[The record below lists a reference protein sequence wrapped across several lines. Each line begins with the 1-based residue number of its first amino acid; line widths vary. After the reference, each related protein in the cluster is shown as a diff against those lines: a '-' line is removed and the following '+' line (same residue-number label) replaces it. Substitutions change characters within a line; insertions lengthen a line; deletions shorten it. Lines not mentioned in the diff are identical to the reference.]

1 MNEEK
6 RVQQAPERGNGP
18 SVRQYRYS
26 DEGGSHLHTLDDKP
40 LIGTTTA
47 MNVLAKPLVW
57 WAAGEACREF
67 GWMHEKAGTH
77 TERLARAMECLDEV
91 RKMEGMAYLAKLDKA
106 YRAHDTIKRET
117 ALDGTDI
124 HAKCE
129 RYVLHCMNTNAGRP
143 IPPPEGKTGPTVVF
157 AKWACRNVERF
168 RWAEAHC
175 YSEKLWVGGISDC
188 GAILNSSFADE
199 KDIAIIDFKRAKAA
213 YFSHFVQLAGYAL
226 QIEENG
232 LFTEEGVNIV
242 EPLKIDSMVV
252 FPFGGG
258 KPVLRV
264 YNPEYE
270 EVFKG
275 ILKTYKLQKEFDE
288 QQ

>member
-1 MNEEK
+1 
-6 RVQQAPERGNGP
+6 
-18 SVRQYRYS
+18 
-26 DEGGSHLHTLDDKP
+26 
-40 LIGTTTA
+40 
-47 MNVLAKPLVW
+47 MNVLAKPLTW
-57 WAAGEACREF
+57 WASGMAVAEF
-67 GWMHEKAGTH
+67 GWVHPKNH
-77 TERLARAMECLDEV
+77 TEDE
-91 RKMEGMAYLAKLDKA
+91 RKQAAITALQKVHEMDYPQYQAKLDKA
-106 YRAHDTIKRET
+106 YRAHDTVKRET

-143 IPPPEGKTGPTVVF
+143 IPPPPDKTGPVVVF
-157 AKWACRNVERF
+157 AKWACKTVERF

-188 GAILNSSFADE
+188 GAKLLFPGNPL
-199 KDIAIIDFKRAKAA
+199 AIIDFKRAKAA

-232 LFTEEGVNIV
+232 LFTEAGVNIV
-242 EPLKIDSMVV
+242 SPLKIGFLCV

-258 KPVLRV
+258 KPLSVPFTSD
-264 YNPEYE
+264 YGD
-270 EVFKG
+270 VFKG

-288 QQ
+288 QTG

>member
-1 MNEEK
+1 MI
-6 RVQQAPERGNGP
+6 
-18 SVRQYRYS
+18 S
-26 DEGGSHLHTLDDKP
+26 
-40 LIGTTTA
+40 
-47 MNVLAKPLVW
+47 
-57 WAAGEACREF
+57 AGEVLSQLKNFSA
-67 GWMHEKAGTH
+67 EKF
-77 TERLARAMECLDEV
+77 
-91 RKMEGMAYLAKLDKA
+91 LAKLDKA
-106 YRAHDTIKRET
+106 YSAHSTQLRKT
-117 ALDGTDI
+117 AGEGDDI

-188 GAILNSSFADE
+188 GAMMIPEVFTGKRL
-199 KDIAIIDFKRAKAA
+199 AIIDFKRAKAA
-213 YFSHFVQLAGYAL
+213 YFSHFIQLAGYAL

-232 LFTEEGVNIV
+232 LFTADGVNIV
-242 EPLKIDSMVV
+242 EPMEIDSLVV

-258 KPVLRV
+258 KPELRMFT
-264 YNPEYE
+264 PEYGD
-270 EVFKG
+270 VFKG
-275 ILKTYKLQKEFDE
+275 ILKTYRLQKEFDE